1 MKKLLMA
8 LALSLAV
15 SASCFAAGAA
25 GRFAAEEKTAD
36 ALVAALTGNGGT
48 YEQVSKSFSPALKEK
63 LTAEQFAAVQA
74 GVKNQVGAI
83 KNPAFVLL
91 NKQYDLQKGYSG
103 VDELVY
109 FGTVSKDKFARI
121 FVSFAEE
128 NGKPVVTGFQVT
140 PIEPA
145 KQQPAPAKK

>member
-1 MKKLLMA
+1 MKKVLTA

-15 SASCFAAGAA
+15 SASCFAAGAS
-25 GRFAAEEKTAD
+25 GRFAAEEKMAD
-36 ALVAALTGNGGT
+36 ALVAAITGNGGT
-48 YEQVSKSFSPALKEK
+48 YEQVSKSFSPALKAK
-63 LTAEQFAAVQA
+63 LDAKQFAAVQD
-74 GVKNQVGAI
+74 GIKKQVGAI
-83 KNPAFVLL
+83 KNPNFVLL

-103 VDELVY
+103 HDELVY
-109 FGTVSKDKFARI
+109 FGTVTKERFARI

-145 KQQPAPAKK
+145 K

>member
-8 LALSLAV
+8 LVLSLAV
-15 SASCFAAGAA
+15 SASCFAAGAS

-36 ALVAALTGNGGT
+36 ALVDALTGNTT
-48 YEQVSKSFSPALKEK
+48 YEQVSKSFSQGLKEK
-63 LTAEQFAAVQA
+63 LPAATFTN
-74 GVKNQVGAI
+74 VKNEIRKQVGAI
-83 KNPAFVLL
+83 KNVNFVVL

-128 NGKPVVTGFQVT
+128 NGKTVVTGFQVT

-145 KQQPAPAKK
+145 KAQPAPAKK

>member
-15 SASCFAAGAA
+15 SASCFAAGAS

-36 ALVAALTGNGGT
+36 ALVAALIGNGGT
-48 YEQVSKSFSPALKEK
+48 YEQVSKSFSKGLKEK

-74 GVKNQVGAI
+74 GIKNQVGAI
-83 KNPAFVLL
+83 KNVNFVVL
-91 NKQYDLQKGYSG
+91 NKQYDLQKGYNG
-103 VDELVY
+103 IDELVY
-109 FGTVSKDKFARI
+109 FGTVSKEKFARI

-128 NGKPVVTGFQVT
+128 NGKPMVTGFQVT

>member
-1 MKKLLMA
+1 MTIGFIGLGNMGCA
-8 LALSLAV
+8 MIGGIISNRV
-15 SASCFAAGAA
+15 VEASDIIG
-25 GRFAAEEKTAD
+25 AD
-36 ALVAALTGNGGT
+36 ASTERVDDNGGT
-48 YEQVSKSFSPALKEK
+48 YEQVSKSFSQGLKEK
-63 LTAEQFAAVQA
+63 LDAKQFAAVQA

-103 VDELVY
+103 IDELVY